1 MFKSFFPRNVQVLAA
16 VGRQEAGDR
25 FHRLLACLSH
35 PPSYTCVR
43 ANTHVASVEEIR
55 RKLGEELRK
64 VGGEQR
70 CSHVWGWPP
79 AAPRPPTLFW
89 LWSVLCWLFLKQQHV
104 CSSSAEGVAHQ
115 ILLHPRIPDVLLLPV
130 HGPRYVRSSVTD
142 LCSVE

>member
-1 MFKSFFPRNVQVLAA
+1 MFKSFFPRRVQVLAA

-55 RKLGEELRK
+55 LKLGEELRK

-70 CSHVWGWPP
+70 CSHV
-79 AAPRPPTLFW
+79 
-89 LWSVLCWLFLKQQHV
+89 
-104 CSSSAEGVAHQ
+104 
-115 ILLHPRIPDVLLLPV
+115 
-130 HGPRYVRSSVTD
+130 
-142 LCSVE
+142 